1 MFIRTLSTLLICIIL
16 LYHATTRTESYDH
29 VLKDCPMASDGQ
41 TDTMT
46 GHLQRD
52 YLKRFLGTDLPLY
65 VCSRTD
71 YEAVIV
77 QRFFDVLTAKALEDG
92 FLDALSHINHKD
104 LYYILHGTQIPETEK
119 HEENE
124 FEVLQNK
131 LDKIFDEVIQN
142 FMKTQPEE
150 S

>member
-1 MFIRTLSTLLICIIL
+1 
-16 LYHATTRTESYDH
+16 
-29 VLKDCPMASDGQ
+29 MASDGQ